1 MFPSQTH
8 APRASPASQ
17 ISAPRHSEQG
27 SQYVLTDGSPPLR
40 FRPSFLASSIAADSP
55 THGCSASDDDW
66 ADDDL
71 TLTELSLD
79 RGRAGGGGGGY
90 MVEQQPRTKLQMGKR
105 IVIAAHAHGAQV
117 RSVFQEPLPGLLEG
131 SRAQWLQKPPVHK
144 GKHPVG
150 VGLDWSQVLEERAK
164 PKKTLF
170 DAGPNA
176 APEFTKSLSPS
187 MVRTYAQQELS
198 EMINSRAALKDEL
211 LGVLHTMH
219 KHADTGQ
226 LLLANAALEQF
237 KQLQGSLEACKVAE
251 CRQQLEQDIEELH
264 KRQEREQD
272 ALERDWD
279 AKFAAFADKCSEIT
293 REIEEK
299 WIETE
304 KSLDFNVQ
312 AELRPYVPSPALFN
326 MRRGLRTLVKMREF
340 LEAHEYSPLV
350 QKKEVAERTIWAVEL
365 ERKIALTVRLHA

>member
-1 MFPSQTH
+1 M
-8 APRASPASQ
+8 
-17 ISAPRHSEQG
+17 
-27 SQYVLTDGSPPLR
+27 LTDGSPPVK
-40 FRPSFLASSIAADSP
+40 FRPSFLASSVAAGSP
-55 THGCSASDDDW
+55 AYGGSASEDDRDW

-79 RGRAGGGGGGY
+79 KKYVDQQMPRAK
-90 MVEQQPRTKLQMGKR
+90 PQMGKR
-105 IVIAAHAHGAQV
+105 IVVAAHAHGAQL

-131 SRAQWLQKPPVHK
+131 SKAHWLQKEALHK
-144 GKHPVG
+144 EKHPVG

-164 PKKTLF
+164 PKKKLF

-187 MVRTYAQQELS
+187 MVRAYAQQELA
-198 EMINSRAALKDEL
+198 EMLNSRAALKDEL
-211 LGVLHTMH
+211 LGVLQTMH

-226 LLLANAALEQF
+226 LLLANSALEQF
-237 KQLQGSLEACKVAE
+237 KKLQSSLEECKVAE

-264 KRQEREQD
+264 KRQQREQQ
-272 ALERDWD
+272 ALEHDWD

-304 KSLDFNVQ
+304 KSLDFDVQ

-326 MRRGLRTLVKMREF
+326 MRRGLRTLIKMREF
-340 LEAHEYSPLV
+340 LEAHNYSPLV
-350 QKKEVAERTIWAVEL
+350 QKKEVSERTDWAVEL
-365 ERKIALTVRLHA
+365 QRKIALTVRLPASIV